1 MEVLF
6 RKPGCCSGKEVSLFC
21 FCWDMFI
28 NGHII
33 QMGVGED
40 NQHLWSDGRSQR
52 SLLYVILKGKDY
64 R

>member
-6 RKPGCCSGKEVSLFC
+6 RKLGCCSGKEVSLFC
-21 FCWDMFI
+21 SCLGMFI

-52 SLLYVILKGKDY
+52 SVLYVCHFKGQGL
-64 R
+64 